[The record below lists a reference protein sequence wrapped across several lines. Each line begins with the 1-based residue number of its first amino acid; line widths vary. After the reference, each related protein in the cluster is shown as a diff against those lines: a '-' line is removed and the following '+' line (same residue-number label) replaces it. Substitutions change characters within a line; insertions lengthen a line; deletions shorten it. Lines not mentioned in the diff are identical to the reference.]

1 MPDAKNL
8 RAVADRVEALT
19 GELAALPDRRI
30 GAKAEELVR
39 LLMELYGAGLARML
53 EVIDETGGMNPT
65 LLDRLAADDLVA
77 SLLLLHG
84 LHPQDIETR
93 ITRALGRV
101 RPYLASH
108 GGDVKLL
115 AVKDGIALLR
125 LEGSCHGCPSSTI
138 TMKLAIEKA
147 IEEAAPEFSRIEL
160 EEKIQGDA
168 SPMPG
173 ETGSIETIR
182 TAHKNGRTAQV
193 EWLSLDPRQLKTS
206 DLVAVALG
214 GMNLLVCRV
223 GDTLYAYE
231 DCCPSCGATL
241 TTKSVLRES
250 LLHCPTCNCTFDV
263 RRAGQ
268 CENREGIHMT
278 PLPLI
283 MEQDAIKIAIAPL
296 TV

>member
-1 MPDAKNL
+1 MPDPKNL
-8 RAVADRVEALT
+8 RAVGDRVEALT
-19 GELAALPDRRI
+19 TDLAALPDRRI

-93 ITRALGRV
+93 ITRALERV

-108 GGDVKLL
+108 GGGVKLL

-147 IEEAAPEFSRIEL
+147 IEEAAPEVSRIEL
-160 EEKIQGDA
+160 EEKSQGNA
-168 SPMPG
+168 SPAPG
-173 ETGSIETIR
+173 ETGSIETMR
-182 TAHKNGRTAQV
+182 TPHKNGRTAPV
-193 EWLSLDPRQLKTS
+193 EWLSLDPGQLKTS

-214 GMNLLVCRV
+214 GINLVVCRV
-223 GDTLYAYE
+223 GDTLYAYA
-231 DCCPSCGATL
+231 DSCPSCGATL
-241 TTKSVLRES
+241 TNGVLREN

-283 MEQDAIKIAIAPL
+283 MEQDATKIAIAPI
-296 TV
+296 TA